1 MKLLKNNQKSG
12 FTLIEVIITLVIVA
26 VVAAM
31 MTAYFGTGITQ
42 SSIPIFRLKGAAKL
56 NDVLEKITAF
66 YSQYP
71 QWQKS
76 TSYAANAVIIPTTPK
91 RTGLRYTTSGG
102 GTSGTVEP
110 DWMTAITMGST
121 VPVTD
126 GSVIWKTVWDS
137 AHNTATDNG
146 AAPTL
151 VLNRWLTAHTYY
163 TIPASIVYP
172 DTGAGIGN
180 QYICLT
186 GGTSHAT
193 TAPTWTI
200 VSSPTIADLT
210 PVLWQYIGPAP
221 TLVLQTAIGTA
232 GTDYTNTT
240 TFGSVTDPV
249 SYRVIENKFIRFD
262 NTVNPATEV
271 DLTSNTTHA
280 DYGKYLKVTIGF
292 RSDDPAGTGETL
304 TTLFVLR

>member
-1 MKLLKNNQKSG
+1 MILLKNNSKSG

-42 SSIPIFRLKGAAKL
+42 SSIPIFRLQGVARL

-66 YSQYP
+66 YSKYP

-76 TSYAANAVIIPTTPK
+76 TTYAANAVIIPTTPK
-91 RTGLRYTTSGG
+91 RTGLLYTTTSG

-110 DWMTAITMGST
+110 DWLTAITMGST

-137 AHNTATDNG
+137 THNSASDNG

-151 VLNRWLTAHTYY
+151 VLNRWLTGHIYY
-163 TIPASIVYP
+163 AAPASIVYP
-172 DTGAGIGN
+172 NTGAGNGN
-180 QYICLT
+180 QYICLYA
-186 GGTSHAT
+186 GTSHAT
-193 TAPTWTI
+193 TAPTWTTT
-200 VSSPTIADLT
+200 SSPAIADLT
-210 PVLWQYIGPAP
+210 PVQWQYIGPAP
-221 TLVLQTAIGTA
+221 TLVLQTAIGTVN
-232 GTDYTNTT
+232 TNYTNA
-240 TFGSVTDPV
+240 FG
-249 SYRVIENKFIRFD
+249 SYRVVENKFIRFD

-271 DLTSNTTHA
+271 DIDSNTTHA

-292 RSDDPAGTGETL
+292 RSDDSSGTGETL